1 MINELKDKIQALG
14 QAKYTRDLVNEQK
27 SEKSSDSR
35 EIYQL
40 RIENEEK
47 SRALAAQMLETQEWK
62 SKAKKYMDKI
72 S

>member
-27 SEKSSDSR
+27 SEKSNDSR

-47 SRALAAQMLETQEWK
+47 SRALAAQLLETQEWK

>member
-27 SEKSSDSR
+27 SEKSNDSR

-40 RIENEEK
+40 RVENEEK